1 VVTGVAALLRI
12 GHHRRATANHT
23 WHLDLGHRAL
33 FVKANPHHDEA
44 AAEVTGHRAL
54 AGHYPVPR
62 LHRARR
68 LPGATVLLYDRVP
81 HLRPDHGLLLDVLG
95 HADVIGDHTQLDE
108 AGAAF
113 TGHYRRV
120 FTETAQRRCGCE
132 VVGKL
137 YRDRAALGGRL
148 HTYHHEVPWLVLPN
162 GRPLHARDLVATPLV
177 VNGRP
182 TRIDFAALVE
192 QLRDDLGQHRSVLAG
207 IGQGDPTPFNL
218 AWHPEHGP
226 TWLDYDTAGRTAI
239 PGELAVMLVDLWI
252 HGPWLT
258 PVRDPA
264 AYRDHPTALASAVA
278 EPDVAVHQ
286 HDDTVELHLEHRPWG
301 ARAAFARAWLDDLV
315 LPLATDLG
323 VPDVAE
329 WMRPYLLMRLLTV
342 HRPADLPLPR
352 AALLLAALADLLD
365 HGTDLHR
372 LLGLTTGPATGSEQ
386 ATTTS
391 RRNPT

>member
-1 VVTGVAALLRI
+1 MAALLWI

-44 AAEVTGHRAL
+44 AAEITGHRAL

-62 LHRARR
+62 LHHARR

-95 HADVIGDHTQLDE
+95 HADATGDHTHL
-108 AGAAF
+108 AAASAAF

-120 FTETAQRRCGCE
+120 FTETAELRCGCE

-137 YRDRAALGGRL
+137 YRDRAAPGGRL
-148 HTYHHEVPWLVLPN
+148 DTHHHTDPWLVFPD
-162 GRPLHARDLVATPLV
+162 GRSLHARDLATTPLV

-182 TRIDFAALVE
+182 TRIDFAVLVE
-192 QLRDDLGQHRSVLAG
+192 QLRDDLGPHRSVLAG

-218 AWHPEHGP
+218 AWHPQHGP

-239 PGELAVMLVDLWI
+239 PGELAVMLADLWI

-258 PVRDPA
+258 PVRDLA
-264 AYRDHPTALASAVA
+264 AYRDHPTALAATA
-278 EPDVAVHQ
+278 HEPDVAVHQ
-286 HDDTVELHLEHRPWG
+286 HDDTVELHVEHRPWG
-301 ARAAFARAWLDDLV
+301 ARAAFARAWLEDLI
-315 LPLATDLG
+315 LPLAADLG
-323 VPDVAE
+323 VPDVAG
-329 WMRPYLLMRLLTV
+329 WLRPYLLMRLLTV

-365 HGTDLHR
+365 HDTDLHH
-372 LLGLTTGPATGSEQ
+372 LLGLTTTGPTAETGQ
-386 ATTTS
+386 ATTST
-391 RRNPT
+391 RNPT